1 MSQGQGGT
9 AMQTERSRVLEMV
22 AAGTISVEQATQLLD
37 AIGWGAGEASSTEQG
52 QAPGRRGG
60 AGRRLGALAPGLSTE
75 ELIEL
80 ADHGVGPD
88 YLRELRKAGLTDL
101 TVSEVIELHD
111 HGVRADYIRE
121 MREAGFGHLSSAELT
136 ELYDH
141 GVRPDYLR
149 DLERQGA
156 GGGE

>member
-1 MSQGQGGT
+1 MSMR
-9 AMQTERSRVLEMV
+9 AERSRVLEMV

-37 AIGWGAGEASSTEQG
+37 AIGWGAAEAPAAWPAGE
-52 QAPGRRGG
+52 RRGEG
-60 AGRRLGALAPGLSTE
+60 GRRLGALAPGLSTE

-88 YLRELRKAGLTDL
+88 YLRELREAGLTDL
-101 TVSEVIELHD
+101 TVSEVTELHD
-111 HGVRADYIRE
+111 HGVRADYIRG
-121 MREAGFGHLSSAELT
+121 MREAGYGHLSAGELT

-141 GVRPDYLR
+141 GVQPGYLR
-149 DLERQGA
+149 EMERQGA

>member
-1 MSQGQGGT
+1 
-9 AMQTERSRVLEMV
+9 MQAERSRVLELL
-22 AAGTISVEQATQLLD
+22 AAGTITVEQATQLLD
-37 AIGWGAGEASSTEQG
+37 AIGWGAAEAPSTGQG
-52 QAPGRRGG
+52 QAAGGRGA

-88 YLRELRKAGLTDL
+88 YLRELREAGLTDL
-101 TVSEVIELHD
+101 TVSEVTELHD
-111 HGVRADYIRE
+111 HGVRADYIRG
-121 MREAGFGHLSSAELT
+121 MREAGYGHLSAGELT

-141 GVRPDYLR
+141 GVKPDYLR
-149 DLERQGA
+149 ELERQGA